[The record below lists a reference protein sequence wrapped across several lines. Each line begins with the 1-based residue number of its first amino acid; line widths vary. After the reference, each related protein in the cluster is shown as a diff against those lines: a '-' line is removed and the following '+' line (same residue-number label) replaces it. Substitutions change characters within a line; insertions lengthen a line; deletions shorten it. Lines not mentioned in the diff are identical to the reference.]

1 MSWKV
6 DGLDKEDVVFLSR
19 TMQPAERNY
28 EIYDKELPTIVEVL
42 TKWRQYLLDATK
54 KFKVWTD
61 HKNLKHFREPHKLN
75 RWQARWYLK
84 LQDYDFT
91 LQHILGKTNIKA
103 DVLSRK
109 DHIDTKED
117 NKDVQM
123 LEEEMWTR
131 RQITAEIK
139 IIQRSQVVEETTL
152 LEEIWRNGMKE
163 QELIKELKK

>member
-1 MSWKV
+1 
-6 DGLDKEDVVFLSR
+6 
-19 TMQPAERNY
+19 
-28 EIYDKELPTIVEVL
+28 
-42 TKWRQYLLDATK
+42 
-54 KFKVWTD
+54 
-61 HKNLKHFREPHKLN
+61 
-75 RWQARWYLK
+75 LK

-152 LEEIWRNGMKE
+152 LEEI
-163 QELIKELKK
+163 